1 MKEFNIKKYAR
12 RCLAIIPSIPV
23 AALGVLLCVVAEW
36 GSDPLTTFEVG
47 LANVFGVQLGT
58 ASLVF
63 EGIIFFF
70 FLVVRRDLTNFGT
83 LAWCFLIGPSMNA
96 ISIWLN
102 PLLPA
107 AADMSAGFRVGLI
120 VIGSILIIVSL
131 AYYIPIGLG
140 YQASDILAFIAADII
155 KKSYGKG
162 LIVAYAILFVLG
174 VSMGA
179 SWGLCTLLAVFGYGP
194 IIDRLMPIFE
204 PFSFKVA
211 GMTEADKKNN

>member
-1 MKEFNIKKYAR
+1 MKDFNIKKYAR

-23 AALGVLLCVVAEW
+23 AALGVLLCVAAEW

-47 LANVFGVQLGT
+47 LANMFGVQLGT
-58 ASLVF
+58 ASLAF
-63 EGIIFFF
+63 EGIIFFV
-70 FLVVRRDLTNFGT
+70 FLAVRRDLTNFGT
-83 LAWCFLIGPSMNA
+83 LAWCFLIGPSMNV
-96 ISIWLN
+96 ISIWLM

-107 AADMSAGFRVGLI
+107 AAEMSVGFKLFLI
-120 VIGSILIIVSL
+120 VAGSVLIILSL

-155 KKSYGKG
+155 KKSYGIG
-162 LIVAYAILFVLG
+162 LIVAYAVLFVLG
-174 VSMGA
+174 VAMGA
-179 SWGLCTLLAVFGYGP
+179 SWGLCTLLAVLGYGP

-211 GMTEADKKNN
+211 GMTAADKESK